1 MIELVIGYFL
11 MRLCM
16 KIDETIK
23 YEMKVKKNL
32 ENGKKLFI
40 DDRPKY
46 INV

>member
-1 MIELVIGYFL
+1 MIEVVVGYFL
-11 MRLCM
+11 MQLCM

-23 YEMKVKKNL
+23 YELKVKKNS
-32 ENGKKLFI
+32 ERRKKLFI

>member
-1 MIELVIGYFL
+1 MIELVVGYFL

-40 DDRPKY
+40 DDRHKY
-46 INV
+46 VNV